1 MGRHKSG
8 WGSLGRGH
16 HGRWGSAHRG
26 PRGYGRRG
34 GGGLGIVGVV
44 LALILVGSFS
54 AVAWIEEHASRFLWT
69 VMAVGVL
76 GGSVYLVFRSFS
88 SSDDTTPHPSSTAS
102 NATWDVTGM
111 RLAIDAGVAP
121 SLIAALQRV
130 MSEPVTT
137 RLASLS
143 RVLLD
148 ARPQWRL
155 TALDA
160 TKPLPEP
167 KADKLFESWASDV
180 RKRFAQTGRPSLE
193 DAYRTSGLLV
203 VCLHVQTSQEI
214 PDATS
219 SSADAV
225 ARTLE
230 HLQTMRTD
238 IRQVDL
244 WSSSEPLSAGELS
257 ELDRTLVF
265 AESPPTSPEDLLRY

>member
-1 MGRHKSG
+1 MGRHKG
-8 WGSLGRGH
+8 WGNLGRRH
-16 HGRWGSAHRG
+16 HGRWGS
-26 PRGYGRRG
+26 GYGRRRGPSG
-34 GGGLGIVGVV
+34 GFELV
-44 LALILVGSFS
+44 LVFMMLLFFSGASALT
-54 AVAWIEEHASRFLWT
+54 WIESHSTRFLWT
-69 VMAVGVL
+69 VLAVGVL
-76 GGSVYLVFRSFS
+76 GGTIILVFRSFS
-88 SSDDTTPHPSSTAS
+88 SSDTTPTTPSAIP
-102 NATWDVTGM
+102 NATWDVTGI

-121 SLIAALQRV
+121 SLIASLQRV

-160 TKPLPEP
+160 TKPLPEA
-167 KADKLFESWASDV
+167 KADKLFESWAADV
-180 RKRFAQTGRPSLE
+180 RKRFAPSGRPSLE

-203 VCLHVQTSQEI
+203 VCVHVQTSQEI

-219 SSADAV
+219 SSADSV

-238 IRQVDL
+238 IRQVDV
-244 WSSSEPLSAGELS
+244 WSSSEPLSSGDLTA
-257 ELDRTLVF
+257 LDRTLVY
-265 AESPPTSPEDLLRY
+265 AEEAPPMTPADLRY